1 MYAEYTLR
9 ARTIERKFRRVV
21 SKRGY
26 IQTAKGAINFLADY
40 GSKHILLKS
49 QKGTEPFMISRL
61 NLRKALS
68 FFFFKRTAI
77 RDDFASFSSYTS
89 ALFAIVVDCFKG
101 LTKLQ
106 VLKGGLFRL
115 SLIGTRFFASGLER
129 DKAVL
134 RVLKELQG
142 KYVLFNYKSILES
155 PGCLDMLEKHNLY
168 GLIDSGAFS
177 IFKKKSRSA
186 KVLSQQLLF
195 GEDTM
200 NDLLLEGYARF
211 INEHKDNPRILGFF
225 PLDSVGDP
233 ELTKVNYLK
242 LKSLTNAKIFPV
254 WQFTDSLNELDRLV
268 EEEHEMI
275 GVGGL
280 VRFISNRKH
289 IIREVMDKVIER
301 YPTVNFHGLGV
312 ADELLNDYFFSA
324 DSTAFLN
331 ARKYADGRKV
341 YLPNGER
348 ISAPEEMS
356 TIDII
361 KQNLLYL
368 IGLEDV
374 TEPQL
379 SFKELLIE
387 GA

>member
-1 MYAEYTLR
+1 MYAEYSLK
-9 ARTIERKFRRVV
+9 ARTIERKFQRVV

-26 IQTAKGAINFLADY
+26 ILTVKGAINYLADY
-40 GSKHILLKS
+40 GKQYILLKS
-49 QKGTEPFMISRL
+49 QKGTEPFKISRL

-77 RDDFASFSSYTS
+77 RDDFSSFSHFTS
-89 ALFAIVVDCFKG
+89 ALFSIVVDCFKG
-101 LTKLQ
+101 ITKLQ
-106 VLKGGLFRL
+106 ILKGGLFRL

-134 RVLKELQG
+134 RMLKELQG

-155 PGCLDMLEKHNLY
+155 PGCLDMLDKHDLY

-177 IFKKKSRSA
+177 IFKNKSKSA
-186 KVLSQQLLF
+186 KGISQQQLF
-195 GEDTM
+195 EEDTM

-211 INEHKDNPRILGFF
+211 INDYKDNPRILGFF
-225 PLDSVGDP
+225 PLDSVGEP

-242 LKSLTNAKIFPV
+242 LKSLTNAKIIPV
-254 WQFTDSLNELDRLV
+254 WQFTDSLDELDRLV

-280 VRFISNRKH
+280 VPYISNRKH

-301 YPTVNFHGLGV
+301 HPTINFHGLGV

-341 YLPNGER
+341 YLSNGER
-348 ISAPEEMS
+348 VNAPEEM
-356 TIDII
+356 TTTAII
-361 KQNLLYL
+361 RQNLSYL

-374 TEPQL
+374 SEPQL
-379 SFKELLIE
+379 SFNELLLE